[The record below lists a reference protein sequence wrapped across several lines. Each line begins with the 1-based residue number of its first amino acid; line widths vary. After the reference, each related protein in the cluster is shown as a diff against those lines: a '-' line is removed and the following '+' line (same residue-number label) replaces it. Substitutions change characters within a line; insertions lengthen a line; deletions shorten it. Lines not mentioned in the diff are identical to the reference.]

1 MPEYV
6 PVAET
11 LLRGQMGS
19 ESHQLHIFFFPF
31 MAPGHM
37 IPMIDMAKLF
47 AIRGCKS
54 TLIATPHDE
63 PTFSKSIAKPKDS
76 GFDIDVITVT
86 LPLKEVGLPE
96 DCDNMNKVTTG
107 EMRTQFMRAIM
118 MLDQQFELLIEKH
131 APNCLISDIFLPWTT
146 EIAAKCGIPRL
157 VFHGT
162 SAFSIA
168 GSECVRLF
176 EPHKKVSCDSEPF
189 VIPNFPGEIT
199 LSRMQLP
206 DFVREETDF
215 SKFCI
220 KVKESEKRSFGVVMN
235 SFYELEPAYADHYR
249 TFLGR
254 RSWFVGP
261 LSLCNKENEDKAH
274 RGNQASIDQHECLKW
289 LDSKQP
295 NSVIYI
301 CFGSMANFNASQLHE
316 IAVGL
321 EASKQQFIWVVKKDP
336 NVEEGKEEWLPDGY
350 ESRIRNKGLIIRG
363 WAPQVL
369 ILDHEAIGGF
379 VTHCGWNSTL
389 EAVTAGVPMVT
400 WPVAAEQFFNEKFVT
415 QVLKIGIDIGV
426 KQWVR
431 LFGDSVK
438 SERVEEAVKR
448 VLVGEEAEEMRRRA
462 KALAEMARGAV
473 EEGGSSW
480 SDLGALLQELRLH
493 RSAQNKKI

>member
-1 MPEYV
+1 MSS
-6 PVAET
+6 A
-11 LLRGQMGS
+11 
-19 ESHQLHIFFFPF
+19 SHQLHLFFFPF

-47 AIRGCKS
+47 AMRGCKS
-54 TLIATPHDE
+54 TLIATPYDKS
-63 PTFSKSIAKPKDS
+63 TFMKSIVKFKDL
-76 GFDIDVITVT
+76 GFDINVVTVT

-96 DCDNMNKVTTG
+96 DRDNMNRVTSM
-107 EMRTQFMRAIM
+107 EMRMQFMRAIT
-118 MLDQQFELLIEKH
+118 MLDQQLELLIEKL
-131 APNCLISDIFLPWTT
+131 APDCLISDMFLPWTT
-146 EIAAKCGIPRL
+146 EVAAKCSIPRL

-162 SAFSIA
+162 SAFSVA
-168 GSECVRLF
+168 GTECVRLY
-176 EPHKKVSCDSEPF
+176 ELHKKVSSDSEPF

-199 LSRMQLP
+199 LSRMQLQ
-206 DFVREETDF
+206 DFVKVETEFTKLMDEM
-215 SKFCI
+215 
-220 KVKESEKRSFGVVMN
+220 KESEKRSFGVVMN

-254 RSWFVGP
+254 RSWLIGP
-261 LSLCNKENEDKAH
+261 FSLCNKDTEDKAQ
-274 RGNQASIDQHECLKW
+274 RGKQASIDQLECLQW
-289 LDSKQP
+289 LDSRQT

-301 CFGSMANFNASQLHE
+301 CFDSMANFNAAQLHE

-321 EASKQQFIWVVKKDP
+321 EASGQQFIWVVKKDP

-350 ESRIRNKGLIIRG
+350 EPRIRNKGLIIRG

-369 ILDHEAIGGF
+369 ILDHEAVGGF

-389 EAVTAGVPMVT
+389 EAITAGVPVVT
-400 WPVAAEQFFNEKFVT
+400 WPVAAEQFYNEKFVT
-415 QVLKIGIDIGV
+415 QVLKIGFDIGV
-426 KQWVR
+426 KKWAR

-480 SDLGALLQELRLH
+480 SDLGALLRELRMQ
-493 RSAQNKKI
+493 RSAHNEEI

>member
-1 MPEYV
+1 
-6 PVAET
+6 
-11 LLRGQMGS
+11 MG
-19 ESHQLHIFFFPF
+19 ESHQVHIFFFPF
-31 MAPGHM
+31 VASGHM

-54 TLIATPHDE
+54 TLIATPHDK
-63 PTFSKSIAKPKDS
+63 PTFLKSIAKTKDD

-96 DCDNMNKVTTG
+96 DCDNMNKVTTV
-107 EMRTQFMRAIM
+107 EVRKQFFRAIK
-118 MLDQQFELLIEKH
+118 MLDQQLERLIEKL
-131 APNCLISDIFLPWTT
+131 APDCLVSDMLLPWTT
-146 EIAAKCGIPRL
+146 EIAAKWGIPRL

-168 GSECVRLF
+168 SMECVRLY
-176 EPHKKVSCDSEPF
+176 EPQKRVSCDSEPF

-199 LSRMQLP
+199 MSRMQLP
-206 DFVREETDF
+206 DVYREETEVT
-215 SKFCI
+215 KLLN
-220 KVKESEKRSFGVVMN
+220 VMMESEKRSFGVIMN

-254 RSWFVGP
+254 QSWFVGP
-261 LSLCNKENEDKAH
+261 LSLCNKESEDKAH

-289 LDSKQP
+289 LDSRQP

-301 CFGSMANFNASQLHE
+301 CFGSMANFNVPQLHE

-321 EASKQQFIWVVKKDP
+321 EASGQQFIWVVKKDP

-350 ESRIRNKGLIIRG
+350 ESRIQNKGLIIRG

-389 EAVTAGVPMVT
+389 EAITAGVPMVA
-400 WPVAAEQFFNEKFVT
+400 WPVEAEQFFNEKFVT
-415 QVLKIGIDIGV
+415 QVLKVGVSIGV
-426 KQWVR
+426 KQWVKQ
-431 LFGDSVK
+431 FGDSMK
-438 SERVEEAVKR
+438 SERVEDAVKR

-480 SDLGALLQELRLH
+480 SDLGALIQELGQQRLAH
-493 RSAQNKKI
+493 NKI

>member
-1 MPEYV
+1 M
-6 PVAET
+6 A
-11 LLRGQMGS
+11 S
-19 ESHQLHIFFFPF
+19 ESHQLHILFFPYL
-31 MAPGHM
+31 ARGHM
-37 IPMIDMAKLF
+37 IPMIDMAKMF
-47 AIRGCKS
+47 ARRGCKS

-63 PTFSKSIAKPKDS
+63 PTFLKSIAKPKDL
-76 GFDIDVITVT
+76 GFDINVVMVT

-96 DCDNMNKVTTG
+96 DCDNLNKLTTE
-107 EMRTQFMRAIM
+107 EMRKQFLRAIT
-118 MLDQQFELLIEKH
+118 MLDRQLELLIEKL
-131 APNCLISDIFLPWTT
+131 APDCLISDMFYPWTT

-157 VFHGT
+157 VFHGS
-162 SAFSIA
+162 SAFSMVA
-168 GSECVRLF
+168 EECVKLY

-199 LSRMQLP
+199 LSRTQLP
-206 DFVREETDF
+206 DFVREETELT
-215 SKFCI
+215 KFFDV
-220 KVKESEKRSFGVVMN
+220 VKEAEKRSFGIVMN
-235 SFYELEPAYADHYR
+235 SFYELEPAYADHCR

-261 LSLCNKENEDKAH
+261 FFLCSKEIEDKAH

-301 CFGSMANFNASQLHE
+301 CFGSIANFDDAQLHE

-321 EASKQQFIWVVKKDP
+321 EASGQQFIWVVKKDP
-336 NVEEGKEEWLPDGY
+336 NVEEGKEKWLPNGY

-379 VTHCGWNSTL
+379 VTHCGWNSIL
-389 EAVTAGVPMVT
+389 EAVTAGVPVVT
-400 WPVAAEQFFNEKFVT
+400 WPVAAEQFYNEKLVT
-415 QVLKIGIDIGV
+415 QVLKIGVDIGA

-431 LFGDSVK
+431 FSGDSVK

-462 KALAEMARGAV
+462 RALAEMARGAV
-473 EEGGSSW
+473 EEGGCSW
-480 SDLGALLQELRLH
+480 SDLGALIQELKSHKLART
-493 RSAQNKKI
+493 KKI

>member
-1 MPEYV
+1 
-6 PVAET
+6 
-11 LLRGQMGS
+11 MG
-19 ESHQLHIFFFPF
+19 ESHQVHIFFFPF
-31 MAPGHM
+31 MASGHM

-54 TLIATPHDE
+54 TLIATPHDK
-63 PTFSKSIAKPKDS
+63 PTFLKSIAKTKDD
-76 GFDIDVITVT
+76 GFDIDVITAT

-96 DCDNMNKVTTG
+96 DCDNMNKVTTV
-107 EMRTQFMRAIM
+107 EIRKQFFRAIK
-118 MLDQQFELLIEKH
+118 MLDQQLERLIEKL
-131 APNCLISDIFLPWTT
+131 APNCLVSDMLLPWTT
-146 EIAAKCGIPRL
+146 EIAAKWGIPRL

-168 GSECVRLF
+168 SMECVRLY
-176 EPHKKVSCDSEPF
+176 EPQKRVSCDSEPF

-199 LSRMQLP
+199 MSRMQLP
-206 DFVREETDF
+206 DVYREETEVT
-215 SKFCI
+215 KLLN
-220 KVKESEKRSFGVVMN
+220 VMMESEKRSFGVIMN

-254 RSWFVGP
+254 QSWFVGP
-261 LSLCNKENEDKAH
+261 LSLCNKESEDKAH

-289 LDSKQP
+289 LDSRQP

-301 CFGSMANFNASQLHE
+301 CFGSMANFNVPQLHE

-321 EASKQQFIWVVKKDP
+321 EASGQQFIWVVKKDP

-350 ESRIRNKGLIIRG
+350 ESRIQNKGLIIRG

-389 EAVTAGVPMVT
+389 EAITAGVPMVT
-400 WPVAAEQFFNEKFVT
+400 WPVEAEQFFNEKFVT
-415 QVLKIGIDIGV
+415 QVLKVGVSIGV
-426 KQWVR
+426 KQWVKQ
-431 LFGDSVK
+431 FGDSMK
-438 SERVEEAVKR
+438 SERVEDAVKR

-480 SDLGALLQELRLH
+480 SDLGALIQELGQQRLAH
-493 RSAQNKKI
+493 NKKI

>member
-1 MPEYV
+1 MPSCSSKF
-6 PVAET
+6 P
-11 LLRGQMGS
+11 LGGQMGS
-19 ESHQLHIFFFPF
+19 EESHRLHIFFFPF
-31 MAPGHM
+31 LAPGHM
-37 IPMIDMAKLF
+37 IPMIDMAKMF
-47 AIRGCKS
+47 AVRGCKS
-54 TLIATPHDE
+54 TLVATPHDE
-63 PTFSKSIAKPKDS
+63 PTFLKSIAKPKDL
-76 GFDIDVITVT
+76 GLDMDVVTVT

-96 DCDNMNKVTTG
+96 DCDSLSKVTTM
-107 EMRTQFMRAIM
+107 EMRMQFMRAVM
-118 MLDQQFELLIEKH
+118 MLDRQLELLIERL
-131 APNCLISDIFLPWTT
+131 APDCLIADLFYPWTT

-162 SAFSIA
+162 SAFAMA
-168 GSECVRLF
+168 GAECVRLY
-176 EPHKKVSCDSEPF
+176 EPHKKVSSDSEPF

-206 DFVREETDF
+206 DFVREETELT
-215 SKFCI
+215 KFNN
-220 KVKESEKRSFGVVMN
+220 VVRESDKTCFGVVMN

-261 LSLCNKENEDKAH
+261 FMLCNKEIEDKAH
-274 RGNQASIDQHECLKW
+274 GGNQASIDQHECLEW

-301 CFGSMANFNASQLHE
+301 CFGSMASFNAAQLHE

-321 EASKQQFIWVVKKDP
+321 EASGQQFIWVVKKDP
-336 NVEEGKEEWLPDGY
+336 NVEEGREEWLPDGY
-350 ESRIRNKGLIIRG
+350 ESRIRNKGLIIRN

-369 ILDHEAIGGF
+369 ILNHEATGGF
-379 VTHCGWNSTL
+379 VTHCGWNSIL

-400 WPVAAEQFFNEKFVT
+400 WPVAAEQFYNEKLVT
-415 QVLKIGIDIGV
+415 RVLKAGVDIGV
-426 KQWVR
+426 KQWV
-431 LFGDSVK
+431 LFSGDSVK
-438 SERVEEAVKR
+438 SDRVEEAVKR

-480 SDLGALLQELRLH
+480 SDLGALIEELKQHKL
-493 RSAQNKKI
+493 APNKKI

>member
-1 MPEYV
+1 MD
-6 PVAET
+6 
-11 LLRGQMGS
+11 S
-19 ESHQLHIFFFPF
+19 ESHQLHIFFFPL
-31 MAPGHM
+31 MIPGHM

-54 TLIATPHDE
+54 TLIAIPHDE
-63 PTFSKSIAKPKDS
+63 PTILKSIAKPKDL
-76 GFDIDVITVT
+76 GFNIDVVTVT
-86 LPLKEVGLPE
+86 LPLTEVGLPE
-96 DCDNMNKVTTG
+96 DCDNLNRLTTD
-107 EMRTQFMRAIM
+107 EMRKQFMRAIM
-118 MLDQQFELLIEKH
+118 MLDRQLELLIEKL
-131 APNCLISDIFLPWTT
+131 APDCLISDMFLPWTI
-146 EIAAKCGIPRL
+146 ELAAKCGIPRL
-157 VFHGT
+157 IFHGT

-168 GSECVRLF
+168 GTECVRLY
-176 EPHKKVSCDSEPF
+176 EPHKKVLCDSEPF

-206 DFVREETDF
+206 DFFREETEIT
-215 SKFCI
+215 KFYNE
-220 KVKESEKRSFGVVMN
+220 VKESEKTSFGVVIN

-254 RSWFVGP
+254 QSWFIGP
-261 LSLCNKENEDKAH
+261 LSLCNKEADDKAH

-289 LDSKQP
+289 LNSKQP
-295 NSVIYI
+295 NSVVYI
-301 CFGSMANFNASQLHE
+301 CFGSMANFKAAQLHE

-321 EASKQQFIWVVKKDP
+321 EASGQQFIWVVKKDLD
-336 NVEEGKEEWLPDGY
+336 VEEGKEEWLPDGY
-350 ESRIRNKGLIIRG
+350 ESRIQNKGLIIRG

-400 WPVAAEQFFNEKFVT
+400 WPVAAEQFYNEKFVT
-415 QVLKIGIDIGV
+415 GVLKIGVSIGV
-426 KQWVR
+426 KKWVR

-462 KALAEMARGAV
+462 KAISEMARGAV

-480 SDLGALLQELRLH
+480 SDLGALLQELRVQRLGH
-493 RSAQNKKI
+493 NKKIGFMT

>member
-1 MPEYV
+1 
-6 PVAET
+6 
-11 LLRGQMGS
+11 MGS
-19 ESHQLHIFFFPF
+19 ESHQLHILFFPF
-31 MAPGHM
+31 LAPGHM

-54 TLIATPHDE
+54 TLVATPHDE
-63 PTFSKSIAKPKDS
+63 PTFLKSIARPKDS
-76 GFDIDVITVT
+76 GFDIDVVTVM

-96 DCDNMNKVTTG
+96 DCDNLNKVTAP
-107 EMRTQFMRAIM
+107 EMRKQFMRAVM
-118 MLDQQFELLIEKH
+118 MLDQQLEQLMEKL
-131 APNCLISDIFLPWTT
+131 APDCLISDIFLPWTT

-162 SAFSIA
+162 SAFSLA
-168 GSECVRLF
+168 GMECVRLY
-176 EPHKKVSCDSEPF
+176 EPQKKVSCESEPF
-189 VIPNFPGEIT
+189 VVPNFPGEIT
-199 LSRMQLP
+199 MSRMQLP
-206 DFVREETDF
+206 DFFREETEF
-215 SKFCI
+215 TKFYNEA
-220 KVKESEKRSFGVVMN
+220 KESEKRSFGVVLN

-261 LSLCNKENEDKAH
+261 LSLCNKENEDQAH

-289 LDSKQP
+289 LNSKQP

-301 CFGSMANFNASQLHE
+301 CFGSMANFNAAQLHE

-321 EASKQQFIWVVKKDP
+321 EASGQQFIWVVKKDP

-350 ESRIRNKGLIIRG
+350 ESRIQNKGLIIRG
-363 WAPQVL
+363 WASQVL
-369 ILDHEAIGGF
+369 ILNHEAIGGF

-415 QVLKIGIDIGV
+415 RVLKIGVDIGV

-431 LFGDSVK
+431 LIGDSVK

-448 VLVGEEAEEMRRRA
+448 VLVGDEAEEMRRRA
-462 KALAEMARGAV
+462 KALAEMARGAA

-480 SDLGALLQELRLH
+480 SDLGALLQELRLQRLAH
-493 RSAQNKKI
+493 DKKI

>member
-1 MPEYV
+1 
-6 PVAET
+6 
-11 LLRGQMGS
+11 MG
-19 ESHQLHIFFFPF
+19 ESHQVHIFFFPF
-31 MAPGHM
+31 MASGHM
-37 IPMIDMAKLF
+37 IPMTEMAKLF

-54 TLIATPHDE
+54 TLIATPHDK
-63 PTFSKSIAKPKDS
+63 PTFLKSITKTKDA
-76 GFDIDVITVT
+76 GFDIDVVTVT
-86 LPLKEVGLPE
+86 LPLKEVGLAE
-96 DCDNMNKVTTG
+96 DCDNMNKITT
-107 EMRTQFMRAIM
+107 EEIRKQFYRAIR
-118 MLDQQFELLIEKH
+118 MLDQQLERLIEKL
-131 APNCLISDIFLPWTT
+131 APNCLVSDMLLPWTT
-146 EIAAKCGIPRL
+146 EIAAKWGIPRL

-168 GSECVRLF
+168 SIESVRLY

-199 LSRMQLP
+199 MSRMQLA
-206 DFVREETDF
+206 DVYREETELTKLFNDMM
-215 SKFCI
+215 
-220 KVKESEKRSFGVVMN
+220 ESEKRSFGVIMN

-254 RSWFVGP
+254 QSWFVGP
-261 LSLCNKENEDKAH
+261 LSLCNKETEDKAH

-289 LDSKQP
+289 LDSRQP

-301 CFGSMANFNASQLHE
+301 CFGSMANFNAAQLHE

-321 EASKQQFIWVVKKDP
+321 EASGQQFIWVVKKDP

-389 EAVTAGVPMVT
+389 EAITAGVPMVT

-415 QVLKIGIDIGV
+415 QVLKVGVSIGV

-438 SERVEEAVKR
+438 SERVEDAVKR
-448 VLVGEEAEEMRRRA
+448 VLVSEEAEEMRRRA

-480 SDLGALLQELRLH
+480 SDLGALLQELGQQRLAH
-493 RSAQNKKI
+493 NKI

>member
-1 MPEYV
+1 
-6 PVAET
+6 
-11 LLRGQMGS
+11 MGS
-19 ESHQLHIFFFPF
+19 ESHQLHILFFPF
-31 MAPGHM
+31 MARGHM
-37 IPMIDMAKLF
+37 IPMIDMAKMF

-54 TLIATPHDE
+54 TLIAMSNDE
-63 PTFSKSIAKPKDS
+63 PTFLKSIEKPKDS
-76 GFDIDVITVT
+76 GFEIDVVTVT

-96 DCDNMNKVTTG
+96 DCDDINKATMMD
-107 EMRTQFMRAIM
+107 MRKQFMSAVM
-118 MLDQQFELLIEKH
+118 MLDRQLELLIEKL
-131 APNCLISDIFLPWTT
+131 APDCLISDMFYPWTT

-162 SAFSIA
+162 SAFSMA
-168 GSECVRLF
+168 GAECVRLY
-176 EPHKKVSCDSEPF
+176 EPHKKVSCDSELF
-189 VIPNFPGEIT
+189 DIPNFPGEIT

-206 DFVREETDF
+206 DFVREETEF
-215 SKFCI
+215 TKFYNV
-220 KVKESEKRSFGVVMN
+220 VKESEKRSFGVVMN
-235 SFYELEPAYADHYR
+235 SFYELEPVYADHYR

-261 LSLCNKENEDKAH
+261 FSLCNKEIEDKAH
-274 RGNQASIDQHECLKW
+274 RGNQASIDQHECLQW

-301 CFGSMANFNASQLHE
+301 CFGSMADFNAAQLHE

-321 EASKQQFIWVVKKDP
+321 EESGQQFIWVVKKAP

-350 ESRIRNKGLIIRG
+350 ESRIQNRGLIIRG

-400 WPVAAEQFFNEKFVT
+400 WPVAAEQFYNEKLVT
-415 QVLKIGIDIGV
+415 QVLKIGVNIGV
-426 KQWVR
+426 KQWVSM
-431 LFGDSVK
+431 FGDSVK

-448 VLVGEEAEEMRRRA
+448 VLVGEEAAEMRKRA
-462 KALAEMARGAV
+462 KALAEMASGAV

-480 SDLGALLQELRLH
+480 SDLGALIQELRLH
-493 RSAQNKKI
+493 RLAHDKKI

>member
-1 MPEYV
+1 MG
-6 PVAET
+6 
-11 LLRGQMGS
+11 GQMGS
-19 ESHQLHIFFFPF
+19 ENDQLHIFFFPL

-54 TLIATPHDE
+54 TLITTPHDE
-63 PTFSKSIAKPKDS
+63 PTFLKSIAKTKDS
-76 GFDIDVITVT
+76 GFDIDVVTVT

-96 DCDNMNKVTTG
+96 DCDNLSKVTTV
-107 EMRTQFMRAIM
+107 EIRKQFMRATM
-118 MLDQQFELLIEKH
+118 MLDRQLELLIEKL
-131 APNCLISDIFLPWTT
+131 APNCLISDMFLPWTT
-146 EIAAKCGIPRL
+146 EIAAKYEIPRL
-157 VFHGT
+157 TFHGT
-162 SAFSIA
+162 GAFSFA
-168 GSECVRLF
+168 GTVCVRLY

-189 VIPNFPGEIT
+189 IIPNFPGEIT
-199 LSRMQLP
+199 MSRMQLP
-206 DFVREETDF
+206 DLFREETDF
-215 SKFCI
+215 IEFYN
-220 KVKESEKRSFGVVMN
+220 KVKESEERSFGVIMN

-249 TFLGR
+249 TFLGI

-261 LSLCNKENEDKAH
+261 LSLCNKETEDKAH
-274 RGNQASIDQHECLKW
+274 RGNQASIDQHEYLKW

-301 CFGSMANFNASQLHE
+301 CFGSMANFNAAQLHE

-321 EASKQQFIWVVKKDP
+321 EASGQQFIWVVKKDP

-350 ESRIRNKGLIIRG
+350 ESRIRNNGLIIRG

-400 WPVAAEQFFNEKFVT
+400 WPVEAEQFFNEKFVT
-415 QVLKIGIDIGV
+415 QVLKIGVNIGV
-426 KQWVR
+426 KQRVR
-431 LFGDSVK
+431 FFGDSVK

-448 VLVGEEAEEMRRRA
+448 VLVREEAEKMRRKA
-462 KALAEMARGAV
+462 KALAEMAKGAV

-480 SDLGALLQELRLH
+480 SDLGALLQELRLQ
-493 RSAQNKKI
+493 RSAHNKI

>member
-1 MPEYV
+1 
-6 PVAET
+6 
-11 LLRGQMGS
+11 MGR

-47 AIRGCKS
+47 TIRGCKS
-54 TLIATPHDE
+54 TLIATPYDE
-63 PTFSKSIAKPKDS
+63 PTILKSIAKTKDL
-76 GFDIDVITVT
+76 GFDIDVVTVT

-96 DCDNMNKVTTG
+96 DCDNLNRLTSI
-107 EMRTQFMRAIM
+107 EMHKQFLGAIM
-118 MLDQQFELLIEKH
+118 LLDQQLELLIEQL
-131 APNCLISDIFLPWTT
+131 APDCLVSDTILPWTT
-146 EIAAKCGIPRL
+146 EIAAKWGIPRL
-157 VFHGT
+157 
-162 SAFSIA
+162 
-168 GSECVRLF
+168 
-176 EPHKKVSCDSEPF
+176 VSCDSEPF
-189 VIPNFPGEIT
+189 IIPNFPGEIPM
-199 LSRMQLP
+199 SGMQLP
-206 DFVREETDF
+206 DFCKEETELT
-215 SKFCI
+215 KFF
-220 KVKESEKRSFGVVMN
+220 KEMNESEKRSFGVIMN

-261 LSLCNKENEDKAH
+261 LSLCNKETQDKAQ
-274 RGNQASIDQHECLKW
+274 RGNQSSIDQHECLKW

-301 CFGSMANFNASQLHE
+301 CFGSMANFNAAQLRE

-321 EASKQQFIWVVKKDP
+321 EASGQQFIWVVKKDP
-336 NVEEGKEEWLPDGY
+336 NAEEGKEEWLPDGY
-350 ESRIRNKGLIIRG
+350 ESRIQSKGLIIRG

-369 ILDHEAIGGF
+369 ILDHEAVGGF

-415 QVLKIGIDIGV
+415 QVLKIGVNIGV

-462 KALAEMARGAV
+462 KALAEMAIGAV

-480 SDLGALLQELRLH
+480 SDLGALLQELRRQRLAH
-493 RSAQNKKI
+493 NKKI